1 MINLEQIL
9 ADKNTFPD
17 TIETTIGDQKVTLGD
32 LRGLSARQQKEL
44 SDKMAGATQRETQA
58 SETALRAAN
67 LLSELEKVKEDLK
80 SQKAAPPTED
90 EFDKEDFWKPA
101 RERITKVVSER
112 DAKIDKAL
120 KAIEQ
125 LSGTVERAA
134 TIWAQ
139 ERWNVQFDKVA
150 PRLKKVDAYK
160 DWDSKKVIEYATQ
173 HKIVDDY
180 GFPSVERAVAELT
193 RATDIDTIK
202 KEAYEEGLKK
212 GRLSTRMENMPKPSS
227 ASGGAARKPG
237 TSAVEEIGLE
247 GLGDDVMADP
257 ELMEQLAALSDLK
270 M

>member
-1 MINLEQIL
+1 MNLEQIL
-9 ADKNTFPD
+9 SDKNTFAD
-17 TIETTIGDQKVTLGD
+17 TIEMTIGNEKVTLGD
-32 LRGLSARQQKEL
+32 LRGLSSNQQKAL
-44 SDKMAGATQRETQA
+44 SEKLAGATQRETQA
-58 SETALRAAN
+58 QETALEAAN
-67 LLSELEKVKEDLK
+67 LLSELVKAKETLTA
-80 SQKAAPPTED
+80 QKTAPPTED

-139 ERWNVQFDKVA
+139 ERWNGQFDKVA

-193 RATDIDTIK
+193 RATDIEQIK
-202 KEAYEEGLKK
+202 KEAYEDGLKK
-212 GRLSTRMENMPKPSS
+212 GRMSNRMENMPKPSS
-227 ASGGAARKPG
+227 ASGGAARKSG

-247 GLGDDVMADP
+247 GLGDDAMNDP